1 MLFNLRGGVEGWAPA
16 TLGERLAV
24 AENKGAVNLV
34 LNIPRRSW
42 LINQMV
48 P

>member
-1 MLFNLRGGVEGWAPA
+1 MPLNLHGGVEGWAPA

-34 LNIPRRSW
+34 LNISRRSW